1 MSAHDFR
8 CWFAVMCVAG
18 LSACGSWVPP
28 DRPAMPLPAHYA
40 ASAQATGLPSE
51 EGADQHLRS
60 GRAPVPEWWRAFASD
75 ELNAQVAE
83 GLANNPSLEAT
94 RHSLDAAR
102 AGLRAQIGQSELPT
116 VDASIG
122 KLDQRTLNQLGQL
135 PLTYQD
141 SVFNAGVSASWSFNL
156 LGAATLANQA
166 LMGQVR
172 GQAWQLAASRRALAT
187 NIVLLAINLAALQAQ
202 LDETSRQVQLGA
214 LQARQVA
221 LRYQEGGAAM
231 ADMLAGQQQA
241 AELAESL
248 PGLRARILQLRHAE
262 AVLLGRNPEAA
273 PQPLVLD
280 QLHLP
285 SELPVSLPSELLHQR
300 PDILAAEAALNAAA
314 AQVGAARAARFP
326 TLSLTASYGRGGYD
340 WSTLNSPLGLIW
352 SAGASLSQPLFH
364 GGALLEQ
371 QNQARALYEAAVE
384 QYRQVVLNALRS
396 VADNLAS
403 LQEDAQ
409 AQTQAIAACA
419 AAEQR
424 WKQGLMRYQLG
435 AVAFDDTLEA
445 EQNFRAARIRSLQA
459 RAARLVDSA
468 TLFDAMGERAT

>member
-1 MSAHDFR
+1 
-8 CWFAVMCVAG
+8 
-18 LSACGSWVPP
+18 
-28 DRPAMPLPAHYA
+28 
-40 ASAQATGLPSE
+40 
-51 EGADQHLRS
+51 
-60 GRAPVPEWWRAFASD
+60 
-75 ELNAQVAE
+75 
-83 GLANNPSLEAT
+83 
-94 RHSLDAAR
+94 
-102 AGLRAQIGQSELPT
+102 
-116 VDASIG
+116 
-122 KLDQRTLNQLGQL
+122 
-135 PLTYQD
+135 
-141 SVFNAGVSASWSFNL
+141 
-156 LGAATLANQA
+156 
-166 LMGQVR
+166 
-172 GQAWQLAASRRALAT
+172 
-187 NIVLLAINLAALQAQ
+187 
-202 LDETSRQVQLGA
+202 
-214 LQARQVA
+214 
-221 LRYQEGGAAM
+221 M